1 MPCHS
6 TRVIDLADLQVADDA
21 ADSGT
26 FRLLN
31 DYQRGFP
38 LVPEPFAAI
47 GEECGLGEGEVL
59 GALQA
64 WCASGVISRVGPVFA
79 PRRVGASAL
88 AALSAPKGWLHVI
101 AERVSEFAEVNHN
114 YQREHA
120 FDLWFVVTAASAQR
134 LQEVVAAI
142 ECDTGCQ
149 VVVLPLEEEFHIDL
163 GFDLA
168 GTPRVA
174 SSAVPVVPVPNEE
187 AGCALPGLERRLM
200 HALQGGLPL
209 VARPFEALG
218 RTVEL
223 GESMTI
229 ELIERWLSD
238 GIVKRFGV
246 IVRHHELGFRAN
258 AMCVW
263 DVPDEEVGR
272 IGRLLAAE
280 PAVTLCYRRRRAL
293 PDWRYN
299 LFCMIHGRTREAVR
313 ATRDELA
320 KSLDLDHWPHD
331 VLFSTRRFKQQGA
344 CYLREGD
351 T

>member
-1 MPCHS
+1 M
-6 TRVIDLADLQVADDA
+6 
-21 ADSGT
+21 
-26 FRLLN
+26 N
-31 DYQRGFP
+31 EYQRGFP

-47 GEECGLGEGEVL
+47 GEECGLRESEVL
-59 GALQA
+59 AALQA
-64 WCASGVISRVGPVFA
+64 WRASGVVSRVGPVFA

-88 AALSAPKGWLHVI
+88 AALSAPKGWLQVI
-101 AERVSEFAEVNHN
+101 AGRVSDFAEVNHN
-114 YQREHA
+114 YQREHD

-134 LQEVVAAI
+134 LHEVVAAI
-142 ECDTGCQ
+142 ECDTGCR
-149 VVVLPLEEEFHIDL
+149 VIVLPLEEEFHIDL

-168 GTPRVA
+168 GAPRVTSCAAPAIPAA
-174 SSAVPVVPVPNEE
+174 SEE
-187 AGCALPGLERRLM
+187 AACALPGLERRLM

-218 RTVEL
+218 RSVEL
-223 GESMTI
+223 AEGMTI

-238 GIVKRFGV
+238 GIIKRFGV

-263 DVPDEEVGR
+263 DVPDDEVRR
-272 IGRLLAAE
+272 IGRLLAGE

-293 PDWRYN
+293 PDWPYN
-299 LFCMIHGRTREAVR
+299 LFCMIHGRSREAVQ

-320 KSLDLDHWPHD
+320 QRLGLDHWPHE

>member
-1 MPCHS
+1 MSCQS
-6 TRVIDLADLQVADDA
+6 AQTIGLIDL
-21 ADSGT
+21 DSAGGRAGNGT

-31 DYQRGFP
+31 EYQRGFP

-47 GEECGLGEGEVL
+47 GEECGLGESEVL
-59 GALQA
+59 AALQA
-64 WCASGVISRVGPVFA
+64 WRASGVVSRVGPVFA

-101 AERVSEFAEVNHN
+101 AERVSDFAEVNHN
-114 YQREHA
+114 YQREHT
-120 FDLWFVVTAASAQR
+120 FDLWFVVTAASAER
-134 LQEVVAAI
+134 LREVVAAI
-142 ECDTGCQ
+142 ECDTGCR
-149 VVVLPLEEEFHIDL
+149 VIVLPLEEEFHIDL

-168 GTPRVA
+168 GAPREA
-174 SSAVPVVPVPNEE
+174 SSAVPVMPAPGEE
-187 AGCALPGLERRLM
+187 AACALPGLERRLM

-209 VARPFEALG
+209 VPRPFEALG
-218 RTVEL
+218 RSVEL
-223 GESMTI
+223 AESMTI
-229 ELIERWLSD
+229 ELVERWLSD

-263 DVPDEEVGR
+263 DIPDEEVSR

-293 PDWRYN
+293 PDWPYN

-313 ATRDELA
+313 AARDELA
-320 KSLDLDHWPHD
+320 QRLGLDRWPHD

-351 T
+351 A